1 MKTNCKITFCFKYTF
16 EKNRPK
22 TIFFMKENNQY
33 LIIKGFLTTFHLW
46 IKDRVCF
53 EAFQINSS
61 LVLVFTKYIKKE
73 L

>member
-1 MKTNCKITFCFKYTF
+1 
-16 EKNRPK
+16 
-22 TIFFMKENNQY
+22 MKENNQY

-46 IKDRVCF
+46 IKDKVCF
-53 EAFQINSS
+53 EAFQINSA

>member
-1 MKTNCKITFCFKYTF
+1 
-16 EKNRPK
+16 
-22 TIFFMKENNQY
+22 MKENNQY

-61 LVLVFTKYIKKE
+61 LVLVFTKYIKKSYE
-73 L
+73 PSS